1 MFKKESRYT
10 TRRISEE
17 MPFVLQAYLWR
28 CIDEQVDLN
37 KNVDYLQVFRFK
49 AIREGLLVVEHTQ
62 EQPNRKN
69 IYYVPSSND
78 FKNILHETIFV
89 IDDGE
94 YSTMLF
100 ADEY

>member
-17 MPFVLQAYLWR
+17 MPFVLQAYLWD
-28 CIDEQVDLN
+28 CIDEQINLN
-37 KNVDYLQVFRFK
+37 KSIDYLQVFRFK
-49 AIREGLLVVEHTQ
+49 SIKGNILAIEHTQ

-69 IYYVPSSND
+69 IYYLPLYDD
-78 FKNILHETIFV
+78 FKNILNETIFV
-89 IDDGE
+89 IDDEE

-100 ADEY
+100 AQEY